1 MYVYFDK
8 NGVLKEYIN
17 DRAVRVGS
25 NNTNKI
31 FIYFENDVSFTDVYW
46 VMLKA
51 NGVMTNEKSIFADI
65 VYQAIPYDKNR
76 DLKFFEDFKTYK
88 FYVITFER
96 SDLDI
101 SGLALLTIRALSNE
115 NIFAEGLV
123 TFNIENNVIKDDHC
137 ITQSQYEYLLSRY
150 SSIYKELTDNR
161 VGLLSVGEYN
171 TQTGEIEL
179 TFNEEIVDSLRYDE
193 DSGILEITY

>member
-51 NGVMTNEKSIFADI
+51 NGVMTNEKSIFEDI

-96 SDLDI
+96 SDLDV

>member
-25 NNTNKI
+25 NNTDKI

-51 NGVMTNEKSIFADI
+51 NGVMTNEKSIFKDI

-96 SDLDI
+96 SDLDV

-171 TQTGEIEL
+171 TQTGKIEL

-193 DSGILEITY
+193 NSGILEIKY

>member
-51 NGVMTNEKSIFADI
+51 NGVMTNEKSIFENI

-96 SDLDI
+96 SDLDV

>member
-51 NGVMTNEKSIFADI
+51 NGVMTNEKSIFQDI

-115 NIFAEGLV
+115 NIFSEGLV